1 MTPLAQLLEAA
12 LFSAARPLTAE
23 ELATLDPD
31 ATLADVRIALEQ
43 LREHYDFEQHGVE
56 LVELAGGYQILT
68 RPVHRRG
75 HRAGPVL
82 GPRRRSSPAA
92 ALETL
97 AVIAYRQPVGRAEI
111 EEIRGVSAGGVLRS
125 LQERGLIEVV
135 GRSEALGRPLL
146 YGTTPMFLE
155 LLGLR
160 DLADLP
166 RAEELTI
173 ALQPHRA
180 DLGGRRRRRRVRR
193 GRVVSEMRLQRAL
206 ARAGVA
212 SRRAAEKLISDGR
225 VRVDGKVATL
235 GHEGGSRRGRQITV
249 GGQAVKVQERRWLA
263 FHKPLGVVTTAE
275 RRGRAAAPCSISS
288 RDHAGPHLRRPAR
301 RDDDRPAAAHHR
313 RRGGAPADPPA
324 LPHSAPLHRAGARPL
339 RRRSSAQAVRR
350 QGRDRR
356 PAGRALARCGCGRA
370 RRAAASST

>member
-1 MTPLAQLLEAA
+1 M
-12 LFSAARPLTAE
+12 
-23 ELATLDPD
+23 
-31 ATLADVRIALEQ
+31 ALEQ
-43 LREHYDFEQHGVE
+43 IREHYDFEQHGVE

-68 RPVHRRG
+68 RPVHAAAIE
-75 HRAGPVL
+75 RAQFSVRAPKL
-82 GPRRRSSPAA
+82 TAA

-146 YGTTPMFLE
+146 YGTAPMFLE

-180 DLGGRRRRRRVRR
+180 VAEGDGRRRGLRR
-193 GRVVSEMRLQRAL
+193 GGIVTEMRLQRAL

-212 SRRAAEKLISDGR
+212 SRRAAEKLIEEGK
-225 VRVDGKVATL
+225 VRVDGKVADPR
-235 GHEGGSRRGRQITV
+235 HEGGSRPAADHGRRQAGQGSRSAAGSPSTSRWAWSPPPSDEEGRRTV
-249 GGQAVKVQERRWLA
+249 LDFIPDAAGLTYVGRLDVMTTGLLLLTTDGEAVHRLTHPRYRIPRRYTALVHGRPTAEIAEAVRERVVVDGR
-263 FHKPLGVVTTAE
+263 PVVTD
-275 RRGRAAAPCSISS
+275 RG
-288 RDHAGPHLRRPAR
+288 
-301 RDDDRPAAAHHR
+301 
-313 RRGGAPADPPA
+313 
-324 LPHSAPLHRAGARPL
+324 AGA
-339 RRRSSAQAVRR
+339 
-350 QGRDRR
+350 
-356 PAGRALARCGCGRA
+356 AGQRTG
-370 RRAAASST
+370 AASST